1 MTDLPPPPPPNRLR
15 QFLHGAREALRAR
28 WVRGPVSLGI
38 FEFVSFGIKQAWACL
53 FGGAMLG
60 LLLLTHFFYPEGA
73 ALSRYDF
80 LVLAALAL
88 QVALLVSGLET
99 LEEARVIL
107 VFHIV
112 GTIMELFK
120 TAHGSWIYPE
130 HSYLRI
136 GAVPLFSGF
145 MYAAVGSYLA
155 RVWRIFEF
163 RFTHFP
169 PLWAQGLLA
178 AAIYVNFFAHHWLPD
193 VRLAL
198 FAVTAVLYLRTVVRF
213 RPDRVHRPMPLLV
226 GFFLV
231 AMFIWFAENLG
242 TFARAWSYPG
252 QEGVWQMVSFS
263 KLGSWYLL
271 MIISFVLVAT
281 VHRAPG
287 GKTNADHESPR
298 GEPGRDR
305 RPHLPDLPPA
315 GD

>member
-1 MTDLPPPPPPNRLR
+1 MNAQPSASARLR
-15 QFLHGAREALRAR
+15 ARLHAEREALRAR
-28 WVRGPVSLGI
+28 WVKGPWSLGL
-38 FEFVSFGIKQAWACL
+38 FEFVSFGVKQAWACL
-53 FGGAMLG
+53 FGGVMLA
-60 LLLLTHFFYPEGA
+60 LLLATHLFYPDAA

-88 QVALLVSGLET
+88 QLLLILSGLET
-99 LEEARVIL
+99 WEEARVIL

-112 GTIMELFK
+112 GTVMELFK

-130 HSYLRI
+130 DSFLRI

-163 RFTHFP
+163 RFDRFP
-169 PLWAQGLLA
+169 PLWLQGLLA

-193 VRLAL
+193 IRLGL
-198 FAVTAVLYLRTVVRF
+198 FAATALIYLRTMVWF
-213 RPDRVHRPMPLLV
+213 RPDEVHRPMPLLV

-231 AMFIWFAENLG
+231 ALFIWFAENLA
-242 TFARAWSYPG
+242 TFARAWTYPG
-252 QEGVWQMVSFS
+252 QEDGWEMVSLS

-281 VHRAPG
+281 VHR
-287 GKTNADHESPR
+287 
-298 GEPGRDR
+298 GRKSS
-305 RPHLPDLPPA
+305 
-315 GD
+315 

>member
-112 GTIMELFK
+112 GTIIRPGRHGAPGAGRQDLIANRGEIACRIIR
-120 TAHGSWIYPE
+120 TARRLGIETVAVYSDADAARPACAMADEAVH
-130 HSYLRI
+130 I
-136 GAVPLFSGF
+136 GAG
-145 MYAAVGSYLA
+145 A
-155 RVWRIFEF
+155 RRRKLSARRRASSPPRWRRAPRRSIPATASSPRTRF
-163 RFTHFP
+163 R
-169 PLWAQGLLA
+169 
-178 AAIYVNFFAHHWLPD
+178 
-193 VRLAL
+193 RS
-198 FAVTAVLYLRTVVRF
+198 VTAAG
-213 RPDRVHRPMPLLV
+213 LV
-226 GFFLV
+226 
-231 AMFIWFAENLG
+231 FIG
-242 TFARAWSYPG
+242 
-252 QEGVWQMVSFS
+252 
-263 KLGSWYLL
+263 
-271 MIISFVLVAT
+271 
-281 VHRAPG
+281 
-287 GKTNADHESPR
+287 
-298 GEPGRDR
+298 R
-305 RPHLPDLPPA
+305 RPPPSA
-315 GD
+315 PWA

>member
-1 MTDLPPPPPPNRLR
+1 MSNPVPASVRLR
-15 QFLHGAREALRAR
+15 ARLHAEREALRAR
-28 WVRGPVSLGI
+28 WVKGPWSLGL
-38 FEFVSFGIKQAWACL
+38 FEFISFGIKQAWACL
-53 FGGAMLG
+53 FGGVMLA
-60 LLLLTHFFYPEGA
+60 LLLLTHFFYPDGA

-88 QVALLVSGLET
+88 QFLLILSGLET
-99 LEEARVIL
+99 WEEARVIL

-130 HSYLRI
+130 DSVLRI
-136 GAVPLFSGF
+136 CAVPLFSGF

-163 RFTHFP
+163 RFDRFP
-169 PLWAQGLLA
+169 PLWLQGLLA

-193 VRLAL
+193 IRLGL
-198 FAVTAVLYLRTVVRF
+198 FAATAILYLRTLVWF
-213 RPDRVHRPMPLLV
+213 RPDEVHRPMPLLF

-231 AMFIWFAENLG
+231 AIFIWFAENLG

-252 QEGVWQMVSFS
+252 QEAGWEMVSLS

-281 VHRAPG
+281 VHRG
-287 GKTNADHESPR
+287 HGIRK
-298 GEPGRDR
+298 
-305 RPHLPDLPPA
+305 
-315 GD
+315 

>member
-242 TFARAWSYPG
+242 TFARAWAYPG
-252 QEGVWQMVSFS
+252 QEDVWQMVSFS